1 LERARRVKLTSP
13 LISAELAYAYFL
25 EGRPDLALAESD
37 RAITLGPQYP
47 VNITLALL
55 NLGLGRKAVAR
66 RLIGMTGRAMPR
78 ASYVYAK
85 LGDMVSANRVI
96 REMEAIYPRTWRVDA
111 AKAGVF
117 LATGDTANALTAL
130 ERWSRPDDA
139 QWVFYIP
146 LGDPAFDPLRK
157 SPRFAELLRRAHI
170 ESRVITNPRRGN

>member
-1 LERARRVKLTSP
+1 M
-13 LISAELAYAYFL
+13 
-25 EGRPDLALAESD
+25 
-37 RAITLGPQYP
+37 GPRSWP
-47 VNITLALL
+47 VD
-55 NLGLGRKAVAR
+55 V
-66 RLIGMTGRAMPR
+66 
-78 ASYVYAK
+78 V
-85 LGDMVSANRVI
+85 
-96 REMEAIYPRTWRVDA
+96 
-111 AKAGVF
+111 KAGVF